1 MKTLFDED
9 QPVAVDR
16 DIRYALRQAYPFQA
30 LRYESLR
37 QLRCMSSSIPEAS
50 VMMSR
55 DPMSV
60 IDYHVGL
67 LRNSARGSDGQ
78 IAFDIDRDL
87 VHRCYILTATWVHRE
102 NAV

>member
-16 DIRYALRQAYPFQA
+16 DIRDAFRYAYPQPR
-30 LRYESLR
+30 LRYDSFR
-37 QLRCMSSSIPEAS
+37 QLRCASSSIPEAS
-50 VMMSR
+50 IMMSR

-67 LRNSARGSDGQ
+67 LRHAARGSGGQ
-78 IAFDIDRDL
+78 IAFDINRDL
-87 VHRCYILTATWVHRE
+87 MRRCYVLTATWVHHE
-102 NAV
+102 DAV